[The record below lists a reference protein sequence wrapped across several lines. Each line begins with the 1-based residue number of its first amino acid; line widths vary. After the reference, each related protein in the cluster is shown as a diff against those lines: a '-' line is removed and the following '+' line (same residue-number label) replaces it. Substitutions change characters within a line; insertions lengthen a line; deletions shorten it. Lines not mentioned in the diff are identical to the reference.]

1 MDTVPESE
9 LSFRLLGPADGVQAA
24 AIADEAF
31 AGNSFYEDALGF
43 DAKAFSSYW
52 DAFLSLA
59 LADPGARVFG
69 AEISGDLC
77 AVLVVAYHGFP
88 APLRGLRFL
97 LALLSSIGAR
107 RSLHYLRFVAAY
119 ERAMRRPKPDQARE
133 ARGLWLMS
141 RPVASHPRIG
151 SALVRFAIGR
161 MAEDGRTLYT
171 GFVDAGNRPLLA
183 FYRRSGFRIG
193 TRFEFSGR
201 WAATVARDWEAA
213 E

>member
-1 MDTVPESE
+1 MPESE
-9 LSFRLLGPADGVQAA
+9 LSFRVLGPADRAQAA
-24 AIADEAF
+24 TIADKAF
-31 AGNSFYEDALGF
+31 AGNPFYEDALGF
-43 DAKAFSSYW
+43 DAKSFSSYW
-52 DAFLSLA
+52 DAFLSLV

-69 AEISGDLC
+69 AEAGGDLG

-88 APLRGLRFL
+88 EPLRGFRFL
-97 LALLSSIGAR
+97 VSLLSGIGVR

-119 ERAMRRPKPDQARE
+119 ERAMRRPKTDEARE

-141 RPVASHPRIG
+141 KPVASHPRIG

-161 MAEDGRTLYT
+161 SAEEGKTLCT

-193 TRFEFSGR
+193 PRFEFSGR
-201 WAATVARDWEAA
+201 WAATVARDGGATA
-213 E
+213 